1 MNIVTESVLIE
12 SKSARNEQLANTTNE
27 RAEEI
32 LSKVKALLHF
42 AQYQGDKIAS
52 TEAVAEFYEVPEDTV
67 RQVVKRHRDE
77 LKSDGLETLSGK
89 QLKDVR
95 DKLSLRSKTPQA
107 TVWTPRAALRLGML
121 LQHSE
126 VAQAVRT
133 SLLDVVEKVVPA
145 QSKRIQELE
154 LQLAIAQANRD
165 TVLSQERFLLRNEA
179 IFTMHGAG
187 QLALIQGRPEA
198 VVTETEIVRETVMV
212 DQNLRP
218 VATFNG
224 MGISEIARKLGFT
237 GKNAT
242 AQCKNWLKSVGIKDE
257 DWVQEMTAHATP
269 KLPRERLPELKQLW
283 GERKGSRQLLIG
295 E

>member
-1 MNIVTESVLIE
+1 MTSLTVQQQEVFEQIKHIAEDGSEFWMARELMPVLEYTQWRRFNDAINRSKISCEIAGFSFDKHFTHLPGKATSKGRFGDNYRLSRYACYLVAMN
-12 SKSARNEQLANTTNE
+12 
-27 RAEEI
+27 
-32 LSKVKALLHF
+32 
-42 AQYQGDKIAS
+42 G
-52 TEAVAEFYEVPEDTV
+52 
-67 RQVVKRHRDE
+67 
-77 LKSDGLETLSGK
+77 
-89 QLKDVR
+89 DVR
-95 DKLSLRSKTPQA
+95 KQA
-107 TVWTPRAALRLGML
+107 IAL
-121 LQHSE
+121 
-126 VAQAVRT
+126 AQAYFAIKTHEAEV
-133 SLLDVVEKVVPA
+133 KVPA

-269 KLPRERLPELKQLW
+269 KLPRERLPELKRLW

>member
-1 MNIVTESVLIE
+1 MGNVNSLTVQQQEVFEQIKHIAEDGTEFWMARELMLVLEYTQWRRFNDAINRSKISCEIAGFSVDKHFEFLPGSAKTKGGGRPGDDYRLSRYACYLVAMN
-12 SKSARNEQLANTTNE
+12 
-27 RAEEI
+27 
-32 LSKVKALLHF
+32 
-42 AQYQGDKIAS
+42 G
-52 TEAVAEFYEVPEDTV
+52 
-67 RQVVKRHRDE
+67 
-77 LKSDGLETLSGK
+77 
-89 QLKDVR
+89 DVR
-95 DKLSLRSKTPQA
+95 KQA
-107 TVWTPRAALRLGML
+107 IAL
-121 LQHSE
+121 
-126 VAQAVRT
+126 AQAYFAIKTHEAEV
-133 SLLDVVEKVVPA
+133 KVPA

-165 TVLSQERFLLRNEA
+165 TVLTQERFLLRNEA

-187 QLALIQGRPEA
+187 QLALIQGRPDA

-237 GKNAT
+237 GKSAT

-269 KLPRERLPELKQLW
+269 KLPRERLPELKRLW
-283 GERKGSRQLLIG
+283 GERKGDRQLLIG